1 MRRGITSL
9 HRDTRSPIP
18 IPLLLSL
25 DPVLVHRSKRMMRGG
40 LELITIL
47 FHASCQPDDNNHAF
61 HSIFPPISPAS
72 LSHSLMTTFVAS
84 PSPSPPSPHITIYL
98 SPIIVIVHRPSHYTS
113 NIPLAGPSFSA
124 PRLPCA
130 LFVVAVVLS
139 LLPLLVA
146 CCREGYSVPWKS
158 CYPLTLS
165 TCIGNWFLFFSV
177 IIPSYWTSHGHP
189 FSKQTIT

>member
-9 HRDTRSPIP
+9 RRDTRSPIP

-47 FHASCQPDDNNHAF
+47 FHSSCQPDDNNHAF

-130 LFVVAVVLS
+130 LFVVARSRCHSFACLS
-139 LLPLLVA
+139 LAAEKGGFCCVEETLRVTFPLALSLASTTVPLFLPSL
-146 CCREGYSVPWKS
+146 
-158 CYPLTLS
+158 
-165 TCIGNWFLFFSV
+165 
-177 IIPSYWTSHGHP
+177 
-189 FSKQTIT
+189 